1 WGAAGRGWEGGGRVV
16 AKIDFADGF
25 DAPEPLAWGLTPAQL
40 GTVVAGAVLA
50 YLCLHAPLPRIV
62 AVPLALVAASAGLTL
77 ALARRDGRTLISWAA
92 AAARFWTRP
101 RRGLLVVVQAA
112 QPPDPTRTQDSP
124 HRREPVLLDREDAVR
139 PSPARLRWE
148 PGDEVET
155 SRRVPL
161 VLLPEPLTA
170 ARERGAEA
178 VPAGSRPLPVLGV
191 ADAALL
197 EVPAARGPEPGV
209 ASRTASPSGADPGW
223 IETGPPPAPRVTRR
237 LTFFSLSGG
246 SGRTTLA
253 VEVAGLLAGPTH
265 PGNAWGML
273 VPPRVVLV
281 DLDLTSPRAAIR
293 LGLPAPTEWSLAEGG
308 PVGSEVAR
316 LPSVHRSG
324 LLLLPRPAGVLPAGS
339 CDRADVVNRL
349 AAAA

>member
-1 WGAAGRGWEGGGRVV
+1 GSSLREGWGAAGRGWEGGGRVV

-62 AVPLALVAASAGLTL
+62 AVPLALVAASAGLNL

-112 QPPDPTRTQDSP
+112 QPPDPTSTQDST

-139 PSPARLRWE
+139 PSPARLLGE

-178 VPAGSRPLPVLGV
+178 VPAGGRPLPLLRV
-191 ADAALL
+191 AGAALL
-197 EVPAARGPEPGV
+197 GGPAAPGPEARGGEPDRVPERCGSGV
-209 ASRTASPSGADPGW
+209 DRDGPSACSPRHAPSHLLLAQRRLRTDDPGRRGGGAPGRPDTPRERVGDAGTAPRRPRRPRPHEPSRRHPARLARSDRVEPRGGRTRG
-223 IETGPPPAPRVTRR
+223 IGGREAPVRPPERPAAAPPA
-237 LTFFSLSGG
+237 
-246 SGRTTLA
+246 GRGT
-253 VEVAGLLAGPTH
+253 
-265 PGNAWGML
+265 
-273 VPPRVVLV
+273 
-281 DLDLTSPRAAIR
+281 
-293 LGLPAPTEWSLAEGG
+293 
-308 PVGSEVAR
+308 
-316 LPSVHRSG
+316 
-324 LLLLPRPAGVLPAGS
+324 
-339 CDRADVVNRL
+339 
-349 AAAA
+349 